1 MSNGSDRLGRAW
13 IYERLQMNK
22 KIKTFK
28 EIAYQILKEANKLL
42 HSKEITKIAVE
53 REWLNT
59 AGKTPEATMN
69 AQLIVDINSK
79 KDKSRFIKTD
89 LSTFGLNP
97 EFKEPVKK
105 VEKAK
110 EVDKVYKIS
119 KGVSSKQKGDIA
131 EARIAELIT
140 LYGDTS
146 LSCYKPISD
155 DEGIDLIVKEKGSL
169 KTMYIQ
175 IKSRFG
181 DNPDEIFTATAK
193 ASSVVDHYS
202 MAMVFCYFDTEQG
215 DLWDYL
221 WFVAAPDFVKMANKL
236 QGGKMCGFV
245 AGRKKKESN
254 KWDQYLIDKRDLAN
268 AIISQMSR
276 I

>member
-1 MSNGSDRLGRAW
+1 
-13 IYERLQMNK
+13 MNS
-22 KIKTFK
+22 FK
-28 EIAYQILKEANKLL
+28 DIAYQILKEAGKPL
-42 HSKEITKIAVE
+42 HSKEITKIALD
-53 REWLNT
+53 RGWLKT

-79 KDKSRFIKTD
+79 KEKSRFIKTAP
-89 LSTFGLNP
+89 SVFGLNP
-97 EFKEPVKK
+97 AIGQTITKDLAHEIEKEKK
-105 VEKAK
+105 K
-110 EVDKVYKIS
+110 YKIS
-119 KGVSSKQKGDIA
+119 KDVSTKQKGDIA

-140 LYGDTS
+140 LYGDTT

-181 DNPDEIFTATAK
+181 DNPDKTFTATIK
-193 ASSVVDHYS
+193 AATVADNYS
-202 MAMVFCYFDTEQG
+202 TAVVFCFFDTEEG
-215 DLWDYL
+215 DLWNYL
-221 WFVAAPDFVKMANKL
+221 WFVPAPDLLKFANQL
-236 QGGKMCGFV
+236 DGGRLLGFV

-268 AIISQMSR
+268 QIIAQMKR

>member
-1 MSNGSDRLGRAW
+1 MDS
-13 IYERLQMNK
+13 
-22 KIKTFK
+22 FK
-28 EIAYQILKEANKLL
+28 DIAYQILKEANKPL
-42 HSKEITKIAVE
+42 HSKEITKIALQ
-53 REWLNT
+53 RGWLKT

-79 KDKSRFIKTD
+79 KEKSLFVKTAP
-89 LSTFGLNP
+89 STFALR
-97 EFKEPVKK
+97 FKEV
-105 VEKAK
+105 
-110 EVDKVYKIS
+110 KIS
-119 KGVSSKQKGDIA
+119 DKGRGKDIIKKERLPKISPKISTKQKGDIA
-131 EARIAELIT
+131 EARIAELIA
-140 LYGDTS
+140 LYGDTT
-146 LSCYKPISD
+146 LSCYKPLCD

-181 DNPDEIFTATAK
+181 NNPDEIFVATTK
-193 ASSVVDHYS
+193 SITVTDNYS
-202 MAMVFCYFDTEQG
+202 MALIFCYFDTEEG

-221 WFVAAPDFVKMANKL
+221 WFVPAPDFIKMANRLNNSKL
-236 QGGKMCGFV
+236 YGFV

-268 AIISQMSR
+268 MIISQMKR

>member
-1 MSNGSDRLGRAW
+1 
-13 IYERLQMNK
+13 MNS
-22 KIKTFK
+22 FK
-28 EIAYQILKEANKLL
+28 SIAYQILKDSGKPL
-42 HSKEITKIAVE
+42 HNKEITKIALD
-53 REWLNT
+53 RGWLKT

-69 AQLIVDINSK
+69 AQLVVDINTK
-79 KDKSRFIKTD
+79 KEKSRFIKTAP
-89 LSTFGLNP
+89 STFGLNP
-97 EFKEPVKK
+97 EFKEIAEKK
-105 VEKAK
+105 EEKK
-110 EVDKVYKIS
+110 IEKIYKIS
-119 KGVSSKQKGDIA
+119 KDVSTKQKGDIS

-140 LYGDTS
+140 LYGDTT

-181 DNPDEIFTATAK
+181 DNPDEIFTATTK
-193 ASSVVDHYS
+193 AATVVDNYS
-202 MAMVFCYFDTEQG
+202 MATVFCFFDTEEG

-221 WFVAAPDFVKMANKL
+221 WFVPAPDFIKMANKL
-236 QGGKMCGFV
+236 DSGKMFGFV

-254 KWDQYLIDKRDLAN
+254 KWDAYLIDKRDLAN
-268 AIISQMSR
+268 TIISQMKR